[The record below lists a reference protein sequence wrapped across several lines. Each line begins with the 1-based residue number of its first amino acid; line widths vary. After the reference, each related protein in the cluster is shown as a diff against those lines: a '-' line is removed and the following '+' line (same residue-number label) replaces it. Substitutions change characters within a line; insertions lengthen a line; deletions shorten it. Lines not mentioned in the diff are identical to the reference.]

1 MNTALFAAASA
12 VALNAAQGEGG
23 RRGREGRR
31 CGMKWDGAIKW
42 GIFYLYLLCAIMCT
56 MYPDAACFAGFMGW
70 LVAALNWLCSKDV
83 AKEGGAE

>member
-1 MNTALFAAASA
+1 
-12 VALNAAQGEGG
+12 
-23 RRGREGRR
+23 
-31 CGMKWDGAIKW
+31 MKGDGAIKW

-70 LVAALNWLCSKDV
+70 LVAALNWLCAKDV